1 MLLPVY
7 MVRIL
12 PRLVNMI
19 VDEVNSDEDHEEEY
33 RTEPWKPPDHPVVE
47 TEYVKRVR
55 ELVGKGENVL
65 LVGEPGA
72 GKSTTALA
80 AVDSPYVVVL
90 TFDKNLPVSSIRTV
104 IKTLKQS
111 GGLRSVLRADAIL
124 IGDALML
131 SDLRRIPIVDELTV
145 LAAALGLTI
154 INALLRTPVI
164 AMLAS
169 DKSYYPLM
177 RKLMEAAGYEVVE
190 IEPDEEVIRTIMKA
204 HGFDGE
210 PTADNPRRALTEA
223 DD

>member
-7 MVRIL
+7 MVRVL
-12 PRLVNMI
+12 PRLVDMI

-33 RTEPWKPPDHPVVE
+33 RTEPWEPPDHPVVE
-47 TEYVKRVR
+47 TEYVRRVR
-55 ELVGKGENVL
+55 ELVKGGENVL

-80 AVDSPYVVVL
+80 AVDVPYVIVL
-90 TFDKNLPVSSIRTV
+90 TFDKNLPVSSIKTV
-104 IKTLKQS
+104 IRTLKRS
-111 GGLRSVLRADAIL
+111 GGLRSVLRADALL

-131 SDLRRIPIVDELTV
+131 SELRRIPIADEFTV
-145 LAAALGLTI
+145 LIAALGLTLV
-154 INALLRTPVI
+154 NVLLRTPVI

-177 RKLMEAAGYEVVE
+177 RRLMEAAGYEVVE
-190 IEPDEEVIRTIMKA
+190 IEPDEETVRTIMKA

-210 PTADNPRRALTEA
+210 PTVDNPRRALTEA
-223 DD
+223 ND